1 MDFENFK
8 NLTNV
13 IGNASLEFSN
23 YLLKN
28 WIAII
33 ALALSYSNYRKNN
46 LGIYLD
52 PEDKSDW
59 LLAILLDDGKSIIN
73 ENGILKLNLRIINPS
88 NTDTS
93 FFDLVVFDKNRTYQI
108 YSKVQN
114 NIYNDLEG
122 TSTISALKANKD
134 LVQINIPDNSYGTI
148 KAHSITVFDLII
160 MPDDIEDELTVSFKT
175 TDRKKIF
182 SRYRNVY
189 TNSKYQTF
197 FAKYPVNLSDKPD
210 YSYKE
215 IDFSA
220 NNKK

>member
-13 IGNASLEFSN
+13 IGNASLEFSK

-52 PEDKSDW
+52 PEYKTDW
-59 LLAILLDDGKSIIN
+59 LLAVLNDDGKSVFNNRGIIR
-73 ENGILKLNLRIINPS
+73 LNLRIINPS

-93 FFDLVVFDKNRTYQI
+93 FFDLIVFDK
-108 YSKVQN
+108 SKQFQFYRNVQN
-114 NIYNDLEG
+114 NIYNNLEG
-122 TSTISALKANKD
+122 TKTISAIKSNNELIH
-134 LVQINIPDNSYGTI
+134 INIPDNSYGTL

-160 MPDDIEDELTVSFKT
+160 MSEDLEDELTVSFKT
-175 TDRKKIF
+175 TDRKRLF
-182 SRYRNVY
+182 SRNRNG
-189 TNSKYQTF
+189 NIKSDYQTF

-215 IDFSA
+215 IDFE
-220 NNKK
+220 

>member
-33 ALALSYSNYRKNN
+33 ALALSYLNYRKSN
-46 LGIYLD
+46 LGIQLD
-52 PEDKSDW
+52 PEDKTDW
-59 LLAILLDDGKSIIN
+59 LQAIFLDDGKSLRN
-73 ENGILKLNLRIINPS
+73 ECGMLKINLRIINPS

-93 FFDLVVFDKNRTYQI
+93 FFDLVVFDQNRQYQI

-114 NIYNDLEG
+114 NIYNDLDG
-122 TSTISALKANKD
+122 SNTISALKANND
-134 LVQINIPDNSYGTI
+134 LIQINIPDNSYGTL

-160 MPDDIEDELTVSFKT
+160 MSDDIKDEIMVAFKT

-182 SRYRNVY
+182 SRDRNVY

-197 FAKYPVNLSDKPD
+197 FAKYPVKLADRPD
-210 YSYKE
+210 Y
-215 IDFSA
+215 
-220 NNKK
+220 NKKLN